1 MTWSMISNKNK
12 LAQIEEDNSI
22 DIINKTTTV
31 LSKLEEEFKEEGGME
46 MDEDDS
52 TDIISE

>member
-1 MTWSMISNKNK
+1 MISNKNK